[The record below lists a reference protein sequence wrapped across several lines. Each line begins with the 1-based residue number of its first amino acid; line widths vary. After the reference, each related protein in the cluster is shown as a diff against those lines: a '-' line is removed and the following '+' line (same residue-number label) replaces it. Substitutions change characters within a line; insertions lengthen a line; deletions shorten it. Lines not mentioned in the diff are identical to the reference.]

1 MAIKKNTVLIVIF
14 LLVVSVWLGGCA
26 TAKGV
31 ATGMAT
37 GMSETAKG
45 AAEDA
50 KGLWQGILKLDAW
63 IKKNLW

>member
-1 MAIKKNTVLIVIF
+1 MDIKKNTVLIVIF

-31 ATGMAT
+31 ATGM
-37 GMSETAKG
+37 SETAKG

-50 KGLWQGILKLDAW
+50 KGLWHGILTADNW

>member
-1 MAIKKNTVLIVIF
+1 MVIKKNTVLIVIF

-50 KGLWQGILKLDAW
+50 NGLWHGILTADNW

>member
-1 MAIKKNTVLIVIF
+1 MVIKKNTVLIIIF

-31 ATGMAT
+31 ATGVAT

-45 AAEDA
+45 AAKDA
-50 KGLWQGILKLDAW
+50 KGLWQGILNLDAW